1 MMIPVY
7 VPNILINLHCGTL
20 VTIYTSLHKC
30 ILKYDHDHNQ
40 NYVNVNDAHN
50 QNHARSQ
57 NSVALAGKKLGI
69 VIIQI
74 MYAVS

>member
-1 MMIPVY
+1 MLTVS
-7 VPNILINLHCGTL
+7 VQ
-20 VTIYTSLHKC
+20 S
-30 ILKYDHDHNQ
+30 YDHDHNQ

>member
-30 ILKYDHDHNQ
+30 IL
-40 NYVNVNDAHN
+40 NYVNVNHAHN
-50 QNHARSQ
+50 QNHVRSQ